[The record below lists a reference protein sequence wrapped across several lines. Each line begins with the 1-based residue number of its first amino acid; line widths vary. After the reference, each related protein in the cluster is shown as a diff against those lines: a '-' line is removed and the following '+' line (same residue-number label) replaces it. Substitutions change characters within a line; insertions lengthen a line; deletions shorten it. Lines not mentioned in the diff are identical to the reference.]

1 MKRITLLL
9 LTALS
14 ALFVYADD
22 ELTGKVTEQ
31 TKATE
36 ELATGQW
43 YSLYN
48 GSAFLKDN
56 GDGTLGTSSTP
67 AGRLSSDY
75 KGVFIQLESA
85 GDGTFYLK
93 TYLGNYIGSLSSGAT
108 TTTGSTKAAY
118 TVTQTDDGWAFGNNG
133 LYLDSSLSG
142 SSSAASWTAY
152 QLTFCSESELTVSQR
167 LTFHKNLYNSGD
179 PIPFRLNCRRNTARY
194 LTSSASGSAS
204 GAALISSGTDLSQ
217 IWLVTKSGDGYTY
230 MNAETGEF
238 LTSSYASPGS
248 ETTLYMQQSPNV
260 DTDLYYNISS
270 ASDFS
275 GSSCL
280 NLGNDGST
288 LYEWS
293 YSGDAGC
300 DWAMQYVYEVSLDE
314 ILEHLDESNIY
325 ASEVEE
331 GVYYRIISDAY
342 SLAMT
347 EANNEVKCLT
357 TDESNIAQYWTLEK
371 NGSGWNFKNVLT
383 GNYIQVQN
391 STSNTYKTASNPY
404 AFYIADAGDTWKNT
418 FTFANTNGG
427 SVGMHCASSQGY
439 YVVNWSTSADASKWL
454 FLETELNEDDI
465 LAAQEAQQKFEDMKS
480 NLSSIQTSLNN
491 LFSDKACTTLK
502 SDIASLT
509 DDELAANAD
518 YASLPEMIQETVLK
532 VKNNTW
538 TLPTNTSTVTD
549 SYEKFFRI
557 ADYKVYSHY
566 TQMAYSEQGQS
577 NCFGKLSG
585 PTGIF
590 VNTGDVLCI
599 YVDEDASSDC
609 TLQVELV
616 STEGVPGGH
625 QTGATTD
632 LTAGLNLI
640 QASEQ
645 DMVYIFYQLNNTS
658 KYIADYPDIKI
669 HIEGGT
675 LNGYFDATRGMTNQD
690 WSNLKNHDLLNVC
703 PVINLKTDHL
713 VFAMDADLVLSAITA
728 AHKSTGDVQEDV
740 EKLLRIWDMIPANEE
755 SYQGLDD
762 FDGRFRNVW
771 NCFSVNYNYMYA
783 TSYGTYYENSTL
795 ASVMNY
801 YSMTHQGEGNGGGS
815 LWGPSH
821 EMGHNHQNLINLVGT
836 TESSNNLFSNI
847 NFFEQ
852 GVSVTRGPS
861 AQANFDNYLAAGSSW
876 LDRDIWTTTRM
887 FMQLYLYFHVM
898 ENDTTF
904 LPNFFKALR
913 KSPMSKSSTM
923 SGATDYLKFAQT
935 ASEVAQSD
943 LSEFFE
949 AYGMFVPVENYFV
962 DDYSQYYVTTKASE
976 ILTAKKAMQKYE
988 KKLGNI
994 MFIDDHIAKKKAVAD
1009 NKFEA
1014 VPASDGYKVNCDTG
1028 TYYEVGKSGDCG
1040 DYEDYDGHTEYD
1052 VTNDYYSLNS
1062 VTSPST
1068 ISFKG
1073 TGYVGHKVYD
1083 LEGNLIWACNMK
1095 SATIPTAIRSLFPDN
1110 VVVVAAEENMSD
1122 VPCPFYMSGS
1132 SSYNVYGVQVTFPD
1146 SVSNKWWANGNIDEY
1161 LPTNA
1166 IGVVISNNAPEALTS
1181 STNVVDEDG
1190 TAQSIVIDG
1199 DVACHVPQTINA
1211 AQLSFTKS
1219 GSGFQALRL
1228 PFTMHNANTIENG
1241 EYVYETYVSAGDPVV
1256 ENGAVD
1262 ISLTNATLKAG
1273 DFEETQ
1279 SGYVLSSD
1287 GSAVVAAEG
1296 ISPFVYVFDSAF
1308 EIGNLDSVN
1317 EILSAPNAD
1326 ENSVYDLSGRRL
1338 SKVTRQGIY
1347 IVNGKKMLLK

>member
-36 ELATGQW
+36 GLATGQW

-67 AGRLSSDY
+67 AGHLSSDY
-75 KGVFIQLESA
+75 EGVFIQLESA

-93 TYLGNYIGSLSSGAT
+93 TYLGNYIGSLSSGAA

-118 TVTQTDDGWAFGNNG
+118 TVTQTESGWAFGNSG

-142 SSSAASWTAY
+142 SSSTASWTAY
-152 QLTFCSESELTVSQR
+152 EVTFNSESELTAAQR
-167 LTFHKNLYNSGD
+167 LTFQKNLYNSGD
-179 PIPFRLNCRRNTARY
+179 PVPFRFYARRSSSSYLCY
-194 LTSSASGSAS
+194 LTSTTSGSAN
-204 GAALISSGTDLSQ
+204 AAKLTSSTDLSQ
-217 IWLVTKSGDGYTY
+217 IWLVTKSGSGYTF

-238 LTSSYASPGS
+238 LTGTFSTPGS
-248 ETTLYMQQSPNV
+248 ETVLYMQQSPNNE
-260 DTDLYYNISS
+260 DDGYYYNI
-270 ASDFS
+270 ASDSDF
-275 GSSCL
+275 GSCM
-280 NLGNDGST
+280 NLSNVNYSDLLVWGADIGS
-288 LYEWS
+288 
-293 YSGDAGC
+293 
-300 DWAMQYVYEVSLDE
+300 DWAMEYVYEVSLDE

-357 TDESNIAQYWTLEK
+357 VDESNIAQYWTLEK

-391 STSNTYKTASNPY
+391 SYSNTYTTASSPY
-404 AFYIADAGDTWKNT
+404 AFYIEDAGDTWKNT
-418 FTFANTNGG
+418 FTIANSNGEG
-427 SVGMHCASSQGY
+427 NGMHCASSQGY
-439 YVVNWSTSADASKWL
+439 YVVKWYTSADASKWL

-532 VKNNTW
+532 VKNDTW

-557 ADYKVYSHY
+557 ANYKVYSHY

-590 VNTGDVLCI
+590 VNSGEVLCI

-771 NCFSVNYNYMYA
+771 NCFSVNYNYMFA

-821 EMGHNHQNLINLVGT
+821 EMGHNHQSLINMIGT

-898 ENDTTF
+898 ENDT
-904 LPNFFKALR
+904 
-913 KSPMSKSSTM
+913 
-923 SGATDYLKFAQT
+923 
-935 ASEVAQSD
+935 
-943 LSEFFE
+943 
-949 AYGMFVPVENYFV
+949 
-962 DDYSQYYVTTKASE
+962 
-976 ILTAKKAMQKYE
+976 
-988 KKLGNI
+988 
-994 MFIDDHIAKKKAVAD
+994 
-1009 NKFEA
+1009 
-1014 VPASDGYKVNCDTG
+1014 
-1028 TYYEVGKSGDCG
+1028 
-1040 DYEDYDGHTEYD
+1040 
-1052 VTNDYYSLNS
+1052 
-1062 VTSPST
+1062 
-1068 ISFKG
+1068 
-1073 TGYVGHKVYD
+1073 
-1083 LEGNLIWACNMK
+1083 
-1095 SATIPTAIRSLFPDN
+1095 
-1110 VVVVAAEENMSD
+1110 
-1122 VPCPFYMSGS
+1122 
-1132 SSYNVYGVQVTFPD
+1132 
-1146 SVSNKWWANGNIDEY
+1146 
-1161 LPTNA
+1161 
-1166 IGVVISNNAPEALTS
+1166 
-1181 STNVVDEDG
+1181 
-1190 TAQSIVIDG
+1190 
-1199 DVACHVPQTINA
+1199 
-1211 AQLSFTKS
+1211 
-1219 GSGFQALRL
+1219 
-1228 PFTMHNANTIENG
+1228 
-1241 EYVYETYVSAGDPVV
+1241 
-1256 ENGAVD
+1256 
-1262 ISLTNATLKAG
+1262 
-1273 DFEETQ
+1273 
-1279 SGYVLSSD
+1279 
-1287 GSAVVAAEG
+1287 
-1296 ISPFVYVFDSAF
+1296 
-1308 EIGNLDSVN
+1308 
-1317 EILSAPNAD
+1317 
-1326 ENSVYDLSGRRL
+1326 
-1338 SKVTRQGIY
+1338 
-1347 IVNGKKMLLK
+1347 